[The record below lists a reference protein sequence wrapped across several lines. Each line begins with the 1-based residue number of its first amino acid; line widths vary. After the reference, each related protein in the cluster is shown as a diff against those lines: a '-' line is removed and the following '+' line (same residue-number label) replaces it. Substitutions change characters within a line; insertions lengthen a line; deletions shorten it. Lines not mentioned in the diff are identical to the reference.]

1 MASHQVRSTTTAIL
15 IIITI
20 VIMVLTKIHSVR
32 GWTTHTRLSKRIL
45 PSSTR
50 IWMSS
55 FSTTTNNKQDHTQ
68 EDANGDTPVYINGTL
83 RIVHHQPP
91 HWLVVAKDPGV
102 VCHHSEFTQSK
113 SQHEAPMLQRTR
125 QALNGQYVNL
135 IHRLDRGCSGCLLM
149 AYAHTNASE
158 NSTAILPTEEEN
170 EEDDSSTSCIHSS
183 SSSNNNN
190 NSINNPQHITRA
202 LSDALQRPQ
211 SHKTY
216 IALVRGEGILRGRR
230 FQDEGWFAVDRPITD
245 LRGKLR
251 SARTWFRFI
260 AGQDNQN
267 GTLDRPRA
275 SLVLARPETGRWH
288 QIRRHLANDLSHPI
302 IGDSA
307 HGNSKLNRE
316 WRQKYGLPGERTCL
330 HLAKLDLQLNDNHH
344 DDDEADD
351 GDANEWF
358 TNTTN
363 NTTGRLQVTCPLE
376 DDMWSLLQNH
386 LPDLWKQAQ
395 PILAEEGLFLEPSPD
410 AYDLV
415 RDFSVRVG

>member
-1 MASHQVRSTTTAIL
+1 M
-15 IIITI
+15 
-20 VIMVLTKIHSVR
+20 
-32 GWTTHTRLSKRIL
+32 THTRLSKRIEIL
-45 PSSTR
+45 PSSTS

-149 AYAHTNASE
+149 AYAHTHNSTTASE
-158 NSTAILPTEEEN
+158 NSTTILPTEEEN
-170 EEDDSSTSCIHSS
+170 EDDGSSTSSIISS
-183 SSSNNNN
+183 SSSSNN
-190 NSINNPQHITRA
+190 NSINNPQHITRT

-216 IALVRGEGILRGRR
+216 IALVRGEGIMRGRR

-316 WRQKYGLPGERTCL
+316 WRQKYGVPGERTCL
-330 HLAKLDLQLNDNHH
+330 HLAKLDLQLNDNDH
-344 DDDEADD
+344 DDYDEADD

-363 NTTGRLQVTCPLE
+363 NNTGRLQVTCPLE

-395 PILAEEGLFLEPSPD
+395 PILEEEGLFLEPSPD